1 MLTNEHQLLQRSNST
16 KHRINRVSGKKSIC
30 LKFVFWYF
38 KYQLLQKIRIKI
50 DESRVPKFYACRT
63 YIFER
68 LLSYVFSQISW
79 FWSKLLANKQKSETP
94 RSCGQK
100 FENPRCKEMKENQIP
115 RLIQNSS
122 EISRL
127 EDKFPRPWFF
137 RVPFATPWYIFQ
149 SEHLWHNIVLTV
161 YEKGNSCQINLY

>member
-1 MLTNEHQLLQRSNST
+1 MNIDYY
-16 KHRINRVSGKKSIC
+16 KDRIAQNIGLSGKKSIC

-38 KYQLLQKIRIKI
+38 KYQKDRKI
-50 DESRVPKFYACRT
+50 DESRVPIFYACGT

-68 LLSYVFSQISW
+68 LLSYVFGQISW
-79 FWSKLLANKQKSETP
+79 FWSKLLANKQKSETLRP
-94 RSCGQK
+94 CGQK
-100 FENPRCKEMKENQIP
+100 FENPKCKEMKENEIP

-137 RVPFATPWYIFQ
+137 WVPFATPWYIYFKVNICDIIL
-149 SEHLWHNIVLTV
+149 HLLFMKKEILVKLT
-161 YEKGNSCQINLY
+161 